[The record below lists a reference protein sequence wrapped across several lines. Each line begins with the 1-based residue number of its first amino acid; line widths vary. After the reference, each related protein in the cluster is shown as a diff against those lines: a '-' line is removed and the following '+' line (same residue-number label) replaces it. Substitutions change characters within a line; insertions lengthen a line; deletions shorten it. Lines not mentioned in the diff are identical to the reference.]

1 MAGARL
7 PETPLRTFT
16 ELNHRCLRTLQ
27 DRAGYGAVMRKTS
40 DAVPAWPQ
48 PAFLGA
54 DPAARGRALL
64 EAHLDLIQRKL
75 RHLSWRSGL
84 PDSEAEEF
92 RSWALF
98 KLVDDNY
105 RILGSWEGRSSFPT
119 FLRVVLVNLM
129 RDYRIYLWGKWRPS
143 AASRRRGRESVLL
156 EQLLVRDGLS
166 ADEAVERLRIEHG
179 VCVAP
184 DEVVRLASAVPRR
197 QERWQVSEE
206 ELLNIAIDG
215 QVEIRIEEA
224 DRACTANR
232 VRELLVPLLR
242 ALPAEDRLILRLSFF
257 EGLSMAAI
265 SRALHRPQ
273 RELYSSRDRCLK
285 KIRRSLEEA
294 GMGTEQIREVLGRF
308 QGSLGLEAQLVK
320 TPCPSV
326 SQRGSCRRDGAS
338 TRSRG

>member
-1 MAGARL
+1 
-7 PETPLRTFT
+7 
-16 ELNHRCLRTLQ
+16 
-27 DRAGYGAVMRKTS
+27 MRKTS

-98 KLVDDNY
+98 KLVDDDY
-105 RILGSWEGRSSFPT
+105 HILGSWEGRSSFPT

-129 RDYRIYLWGKWRPS
+129 RDYRTHLWGKWRPT
-143 AASRRRGRESVLL
+143 AASRRRGWESVLL

-179 VCVAP
+179 VSVAP
-184 DEVVRLASAVPRR
+184 DELVRLASVVPRR
-197 QERWQVSEE
+197 HEQCQVSEE
-206 ELLNIAIDG
+206 ELLHIPVDG
-215 QVEIRIEEA
+215 QVEIRIEERE
-224 DRACTANR
+224 RARTASR
-232 VRELLVPLLR
+232 VRELLIPLLR
-242 ALPAEDRLILRLSFF
+242 ALPAEDCLLLRLSFF

-273 RELYSSRDRCLK
+273 RELYTARDRCLK
-285 KIRRSLEEA
+285 KIRSSLEEA
-294 GMGTEQIREVLGRF
+294 GVGAEGIRELIGQL

-320 TPCPSV
+320 RPFPSV
-326 SQRGSCRRDGAS
+326 LQGDSCRRHSVSG
-338 TRSRG
+338 

>member
-1 MAGARL
+1 MQA
-7 PETPLRTFT
+7 
-16 ELNHRCLRTLQ
+16 
-27 DRAGYGAVMRKTS
+27 RAGYGAVMRKTS

-84 PDSEAEEF
+84 PESEAEEF

-105 RILGSWEGRSSFPT
+105 HILGSWEGRSSFPT

-129 RDYRIYLWGKWRPS
+129 RDYRIHLWGKWRPS

-166 ADEAVERLRIEHG
+166 ADEAVERLRTEHG
-179 VCVAP
+179 ISVAP
-184 DEVVRLASAVPRR
+184 DEVVRLAAVLPRR
-197 QERWQVSEE
+197 QERWQVSDE
-206 ELLNIAIDG
+206 ELVHIPIDG

-232 VRELLVPLLR
+232 VRELLAPLLR
-242 ALPAEDRLILRLSFF
+242 ALPAEDRLLLWLSFF

-285 KIRRSLEEA
+285 TIRRSLDEA
-294 GMGTEQIREVLGRF
+294 GVGAEQIRELIGHL

-320 TPCPSV
+320 TSCPSV
-326 SQRGSCRRDGAS
+326 LQGDSCRRHGVS
-338 TRSRG
+338 GEQITP